1 MYILLKRRIEK
12 KTYPSKEEM
21 QEMLD
26 TYYFVGRITVEQY
39 KELTEMLR
47 EA

>member
-1 MYILLKRRIEK
+1 
-12 KTYPSKEEM
+12 M
-21 QEMLD
+21 QEMLN
-26 TYYFVGRITVEQY
+26 TYYFVGRITTEQY

>member
-1 MYILLKRRIEK
+1 MH
-12 KTYPSKEEM
+12 PSKEEM

-26 TYYFVGRITVEQY
+26 TYYFVGRITAEQY